1 MVMKRFIFALLALL
15 VASSVAAAVAT
26 VKTALSATAWTD
38 LGAGPALVTA
48 SGTVVFVID
57 DVTPVTPLSQGHVF
71 APSGVAM
78 CLNTTS
84 HVWAMSTNAFP
95 AYVFV
100 SPIVGC

>member
-1 MVMKRFIFALLALL
+1 MKRFTFALLALL
-15 VASSVAAAVAT
+15 VASSVAAAIAT
-26 VKTALSATAWTD
+26 VKTTLNASTWTD

-48 SGTVVFVID
+48 SGSVVFTIN
-57 DVTPVTPLSQGHVF
+57 DVTPVTPISQGHVF
-71 APSGVAM
+71 PANGTAM

-84 HVWAMSTNAFP
+84 HVWAMASNAFP

>member
-1 MVMKRFIFALLALL
+1 MRRLLFALLALL

-26 VKTALSATAWTD
+26 VKTTLSATAWTD

-48 SGTVVFVID
+48 NGAVVFTIN
-57 DVTPVTPLSQGHVF
+57 DVTPVTPLAQGHVF
-71 APSGVAM
+71 PANGTAM

-84 HVWAMSTNAFP
+84 HIWAMSANTFP
-95 AYVFV
+95 AYAFV

>member
-1 MVMKRFIFALLALL
+1 MKRLVFALLASLL
-15 VASSVAAAVAT
+15 AVSAAAAVAT
-26 VKTALSATAWTD
+26 LKTTLNSSTWTD

-48 SGTVVFVID
+48 SGSVVFTIN
-57 DVTPVTPLSQGHVF
+57 DVTPVTPISQGHIF
-71 APSGVAM
+71 PSNGTAM

-84 HVWAMSTNAFP
+84 HVWAMAANAFP

>member
-1 MVMKRFIFALLALL
+1 MKRIILALL
-15 VASSVAAAVAT
+15 LTLLAVSAAAAAVAT

-38 LGAGPALVTA
+38 LGAGPAIVSA
-48 SGTVVFVID
+48 SGAVVYVIN
-57 DVTPVTPLSQGHVF
+57 DVTPVTPLAQGHNLG
-71 APSGVAM
+71 ASQ

-84 HVWAMSTNAFP
+84 HIWAMTVNTYP